1 MAVGATS
8 GSNRSNVRVGLY
20 ALAGALVM
28 LGMGFAAVPLY
39 RIFCQVT
46 GFGGTTQRANEG
58 EAGAVQISSQTISVR
73 FDSNTSPELPWH
85 FAPSQVTQEM
95 KIGERRL
102 AFYTSENQSNMPITG
117 VASFN
122 VEPEGAGLY
131 FKKIHC
137 FCFNQQ
143 TLQPGQKVEMPVQYF
158 VDPAILDDPD
168 TKNIRQITLSYTF
181 HKSADQSAAVASGG
195 KGASKA
201 LDPAST
207 AR

>member
-1 MAVGATS
+1 MN
-8 GSNRSNVRVGLY
+8 NRNRRV
-20 ALAGALVM
+20 ALFAAAGALLM

-46 GFGGTTQRANEG
+46 GFGGTTQRASEG
-58 EAGAVQISSQTISVR
+58 EAGAIRISAQPISVR
-73 FDSNTSPELPWH
+73 FDSNIAPDLPWH

-95 KIGERRL
+95 KIGERRI
-102 AFYTSENQSNMPITG
+102 AFYTSENRSKEPVTG

-122 VEPEGAGLY
+122 VEPSGAGIY

-143 TLQPGQKVEMPVQYF
+143 TLQPGQKVEMPVQYY

-168 TKNIRQITLSYTF
+168 TKHIRQITLSYTF
-181 HKSADQSAAVASGG
+181 HKSADQSAAVPSGG
-195 KGASKA
+195 KAASKA

>member
-1 MAVGATS
+1 MALSATS
-8 GSNRSNVRVGLY
+8 GNNRNLRVALY
-20 ALAGALVM
+20 SLAGALLM

-46 GFGGTTQRANEG
+46 GFGGTTQRASAG
-58 EAGAVQISSQTISVR
+58 EAGTVEVSNQTISVR
-73 FDSNTSPELPWH
+73 FDSNIAPELPWR

-95 KIGERRL
+95 KIGERRI
-102 AFYTSENQSNMPITG
+102 AFYTSENLSNAPITG

-122 VEPEGAGLY
+122 VEPSVAGIY

-137 FCFNQQ
+137 FCFDQQ
-143 TLQPGQKVEMPVQYF
+143 TLLPGQKVDMPVQYF
-158 VDPAILDDPD
+158 VDPAILEDPD
-168 TKNIRQITLSYTF
+168 TKHIRQITLSYTF
-181 HKSADQSAAVASGG
+181 HKSADQSAAKTDSG
-195 KGASKA
+195 KAPSKA